1 MKPNDNCW
9 CPIIVKNSR
18 IPKLLS
24 WFMDIGGITLFPF
37 IFIKGEGND
46 RLIRHESIHIMQY
59 RETLVLGFLFLY
71 VWDFLYGF
79 AKYRNYDDAY
89 RSIRFE
95 QEAYDQM
102 YKEDYLTQR
111 KKFSWLNYKV

>member
-1 MKPNDNCW
+1 MKP
-9 CPIIVKNSR
+9 IIIKNSR
-18 IPKLLS
+18 IPELLS

-59 RETLVLGFLFLY
+59 RETLVLGFLAIYL
-71 VWDFLYGF
+71 WDFLYGF
-79 AKYRNYDDAY
+79 VKYKNYDDAY

-95 QEAYDQM
+95 QEAYANDHD
-102 YKEDYLTQR
+102 ENYLEMR
-111 KKFSWLNYKV
+111 KRFAWRKYKV